1 MGVPAFF
8 RWLTVRYPKVII
20 DALTEEDLELLET
33 EYVLDKNEIDLD
45 DDLAQAAA
53 LNSKQKQ
60 KSTIAQ
66 KVKNNNPECDN
77 LYLDMNGIIHPC
89 AHPQNGGP

>member
-20 DALTEEDLELLET
+20 DALTEEDLELLEC
-33 EYVLDKNEIDLD
+33 EYVQDKNEIDLD

-53 LNSKQKQ
+53 LNSKQK
-60 KSTIAQ
+60 
-66 KVKNNNPECDN
+66 
-77 LYLDMNGIIHPC
+77 
-89 AHPQNGGP
+89 